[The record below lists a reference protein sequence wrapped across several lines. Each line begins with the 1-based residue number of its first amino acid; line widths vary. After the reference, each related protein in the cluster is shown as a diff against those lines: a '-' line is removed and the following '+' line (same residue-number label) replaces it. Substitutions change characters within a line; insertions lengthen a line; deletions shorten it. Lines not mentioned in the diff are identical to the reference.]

1 MLFASVTGGILVGI
15 GAAVIVVTAGL
26 WLLSR
31 CVKIVQQ
38 GSVGVVKRLGEFK
51 AVQQPGMHV
60 LSPFIDRMEK
70 VDVREF
76 PMTGDQQ
83 AVITKDNVSLQVSAT
98 IFCQVID
105 VKSAL
110 FEI

>member
-1 MLFASVTGGILVGI
+1 MLLASVAGGIILVGI
-15 GAAVIVVTAGL
+15 AAAVVVVTAGL

-51 AVQQPGMHV
+51 AVQQPGMHI
-60 LSPFIDRMEK
+60 LSPFIDRMQK

-76 PMTGDQQ
+76 PHDR
-83 AVITKDNVSLQVSAT
+83 
-98 IFCQVID
+98 
-105 VKSAL
+105 
-110 FEI
+110 